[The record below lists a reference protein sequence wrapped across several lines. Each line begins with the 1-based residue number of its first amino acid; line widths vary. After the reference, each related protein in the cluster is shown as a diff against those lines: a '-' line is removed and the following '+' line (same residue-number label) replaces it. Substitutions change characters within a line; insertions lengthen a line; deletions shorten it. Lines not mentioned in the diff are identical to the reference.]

1 MLPLRYEIADAFSV
15 VGDVESLLSLLPG
28 FECDESGS
36 LCAGKEGEFVY
47 STKQGDLHRVDVW
60 GESVEWFE
68 KEEVLRILPEEEDSA
83 VLVEEHLRCC
93 EAMNAEWSACVLVG

>member
-15 VGDVESLLSLLPG
+15 VGDAESLLSLLPA

-68 KEEVLRILPEEEDSA
+68 KEEVLKILPEEEDSA